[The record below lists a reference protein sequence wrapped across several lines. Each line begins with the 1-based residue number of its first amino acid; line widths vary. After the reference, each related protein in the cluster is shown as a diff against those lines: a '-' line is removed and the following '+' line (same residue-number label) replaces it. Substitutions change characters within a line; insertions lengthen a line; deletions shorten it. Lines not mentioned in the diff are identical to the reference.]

1 MLFINTRPAD
11 RAQALTECLVRSGFQ
26 VIDLPLLE
34 LKALPYTEKL
44 QQLYAQLLE
53 TQVIVVVSP
62 TAVDIGMQY
71 LQQSGILAAQLA
83 HIQWIAVG
91 QTTAKSL
98 ANYGIQSL
106 IPEVET
112 SEGMLSLP
120 IFQTMASLQK
130 IAFWRGEGGRQ
141 FMMQQCQQH
150 QIAVLNFLLYERY
163 CPESSTAIFAQLIH
177 ADAQAQSHYWMC
189 VSSEASWRNWR
200 VLCQQHPQ
208 LLQNC
213 HYLVLGER
221 LYQILQHDQCIAGYD
236 FKMSKILNLHP
247 HTVLERIAELQ
258 REL

>member
-1 MLFINTRPAD
+1 MLFINTRPID
-11 RAQALTECLVRSGFQ
+11 RAQPLTQCLRQSGFD
-26 VIDLPLLE
+26 VVDLPLL
-34 LKALPYTEKL
+34 ALTPRPYNNTL
-44 QQLYAQLLE
+44 QQLYLQLLS
-53 TQVIVVVSP
+53 TQIIVVVSP
-62 TAVDIGMQY
+62 TAVQIGMQY
-71 LQQSGILAAQLA
+71 LQQSGLSLAQIQ

-91 QTTAKSL
+91 KKTAQRL
-98 ANYGIQSL
+98 LDYGVESHV
-106 IPEVET
+106 PTVET

-120 IFQTMASLQK
+120 LFNQVK
-130 IAFWRGEGGRQ
+130 EFKRIAFWRGEGGRQ

-177 ADAQAQSHYWMC
+177 TDAQAQSHYWMC

-221 LYQILQHDQCIAGYD
+221 LYQVLQDDQHAAGYN
-236 FKMSKILNLHP
+236 FNMSKILNLDP
-247 HTVLERIAELQ
+247 DSVLEKITELQ